1 MDLSESNLKIW
12 LVFRQDAITSIPP
25 LIFIISILVIL
36 QKIFLDLS
44 EPNLKIWL
52 VFCQDAIPRKIIVIA
67 IISYVSKI
75 VNSGIS

>member
-1 MDLSESNLKIW
+1 MVGISSRCNY
-12 LVFRQDAITSIPP
+12 QH
-25 LIFIISILVIL
+25 IFIISILVIL

-75 VNSGIS
+75 VNNGIS